1 MVIDC
6 RATSYSVEDTVF
18 HCKANDMGDFR
29 VGVKDVWDPKVDAKN
44 LTIIDKQRKQAAAA
58 VTGVPTVV
66 KRKGKKALDA
76 GVSITLRP
84 ADNVD

>member
-1 MVIDC
+1 MKPEQ
-6 RATSYSVEDTVF
+6 S
-18 HCKANDMGDFR
+18 
-29 VGVKDVWDPKVDAKN
+29 
-44 LTIIDKQRKQAAAA
+44 
-58 VTGVPTVV
+58 V